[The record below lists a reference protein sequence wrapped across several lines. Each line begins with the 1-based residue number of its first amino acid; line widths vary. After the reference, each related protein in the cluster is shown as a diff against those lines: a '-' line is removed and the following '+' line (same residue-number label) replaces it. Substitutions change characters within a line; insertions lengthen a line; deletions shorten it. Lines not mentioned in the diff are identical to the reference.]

1 MKILRLFSPTILALL
16 ALACGAELEKNHSQ
30 SPIRPRGPPPGDPTF
45 VRDAALDVALESAA
59 GSTRSHHVGDSCMA
73 CHQEHGPG
81 RGRFTVAG
89 TIHDASGRAVS
100 AGSVSL
106 TVPGS
111 SGPPK
116 RVAVDALGNFYT
128 TEDVGL
134 DASELTVTVEGAN
147 GAGRTAMPWPTLS
160 GACNH
165 CHTGAAGVR
174 LAP

>member
-1 MKILRLFSPTILALL
+1 MGEP
-16 ALACGAELEKNHSQ
+16 
-30 SPIRPRGPPPGDPTF
+30 
-45 VRDAALDVALESAA
+45 
-59 GSTRSHHVGDSCMA
+59 CMA
-73 CHQEHGPG
+73 CHQERGPG

-89 TIHDASGRAVS
+89 SIHDATGKPIS

-106 TVPGS
+106 TIPGS
-111 SGPPK
+111 SGAP
-116 RVAVDALGNFYT
+116 RVVAVDALGNFYT
-128 TEDVGL
+128 TDDVGL

-165 CHTGAAGVR
+165 CHTGTSGVR